1 MIRFF
6 TYLFAG
12 LVLGGIIHICVIL
25 IMPAMSTHNAWTVIS
40 SVTEANELHV
50 LGPQNGKLEE
60 ALDLDPA
67 FSHAICQI
75 DLNKGPVEIVGVL
88 PSTFWTAALVAQD
101 GSVPY
106 STTSR
111 TNNSRDMNIGIFN
124 AEQARRLIS
133 DELEIDERQQIVR
146 VPTNQMTAIIRVL
159 PTHSS
164 LSAAVENQ
172 LKKVRCAPLWS

>member
-1 MIRFF
+1 MIRLI

-40 SVTEANELHV
+40 AAAKSNAMRV
-50 LGPQNGKLEE
+50 LGPEDAKLKKE
-60 ALDLDPA
+60 LDLDPA
-67 FSHAICQI
+67 FSHAICQV
-75 DLNKGPVEIVGVL
+75 DLNDGPVEIVGVL

-111 TNNSRDMNIGIFN
+111 TNNNRDMNIGIFN
-124 AEQARRLIS
+124 TDQARKLIN
-133 DELEIDERQQIVR
+133 DELEIDESQQIVR

-159 PTHSS
+159 PTHGS
-164 LSAAVENQ
+164 LSSTIEAQ
-172 LKKVRCAPLWS
+172 LKKVRCTPLWS